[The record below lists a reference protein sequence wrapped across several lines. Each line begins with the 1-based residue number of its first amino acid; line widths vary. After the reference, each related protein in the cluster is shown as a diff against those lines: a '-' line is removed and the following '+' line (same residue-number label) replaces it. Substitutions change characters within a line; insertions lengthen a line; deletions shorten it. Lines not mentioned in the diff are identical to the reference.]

1 MTEQEIRF
9 NKKDTYTY
17 AEVREMIEGAMM
29 DRARYLGFF
38 YKVMPRELFDEYG
51 KKALFAYGEFKAENK
66 FFEGREKGDVSAMAD
81 FLESTNG
88 VSATPSIGIYCME
101 KDENKAILNMDGKC
115 ALVQGWESMGLS
127 PEEVDYLCLIAS
139 YGDFGQCHALG
150 LEGKW
155 LKTST
160 KPGCDNCVFE
170 VCKAKK

>member
-1 MTEQEIRF
+1 MNLQDVQTY
-9 NKKDTYTY
+9 KKESYSYD
-17 AEVREMIEGAMM
+17 EVRQMMESAMM

-66 FFEGREKGDVSAMAD
+66 FFEGRQKGDVKAMSD

-88 VSATPSIGIYCME
+88 VSATPSIGIYCT
-101 KDENKAILNMDGKC
+101 KYDGDEAILNMDGKC
-115 ALVQGWESMGLS
+115 ALVQGWEQMGLS

-150 LEGKW
+150 LKGEW
-155 LKTST
+155 LETST
-160 KPGCDNCVFE
+160 KTGCDRCIFKVVKE
-170 VCKAKK
+170 EA

>member
-66 FFEGREKGDVSAMAD
+66 FF
-81 FLESTNG
+81 
-88 VSATPSIGIYCME
+88 
-101 KDENKAILNMDGKC
+101 
-115 ALVQGWESMGLS
+115 
-127 PEEVDYLCLIAS
+127 
-139 YGDFGQCHALG
+139 
-150 LEGKW
+150 
-155 LKTST
+155 
-160 KPGCDNCVFE
+160 
-170 VCKAKK
+170 